1 MWALN
6 ELTNDEAPANVTVY
20 KILGKKNKSMLSV
33 PLSLFSQRSH
43 QPDGGCVL
51 TYLITRLVLKWK
63 IIPQNDTDTMS
74 RLICEHIYFS
84 NLHIFSG
91 RLWPNS
97 YFPKK
102 WPLLD
107 QYLLCW
113 WYIASLNTR
122 MLSGV

>member
-63 IIPQNDTDTMS
+63 IIPLLGFYYFLHLLTEKFRNIYDT
-74 RLICEHIYFS
+74 
-84 NLHIFSG
+84 NG
-91 RLWPNS
+91 P
-97 YFPKK
+97 
-102 WPLLD
+102 
-107 QYLLCW
+107 
-113 WYIASLNTR
+113 
-122 MLSGV
+122 